1 MKSKPRI
8 SVVKLSCY
16 DGLGRRED
24 GSVPG
29 SPWRSQALF
38 ADPFPELAAKQ
49 NSSSPSFLEA
59 QQLKSKRLET
69 RAIFLTAAKE
79 SPLLSS

>member
-1 MKSKPRI
+1 M
-8 SVVKLSCY
+8 VKLSCD
-16 DGLGRRED
+16 DGWGRREG

-29 SPWRSQALF
+29 SPGRSQALF

-59 QQLKSKRLET
+59 QQIRSKRLET
-69 RAIFLTAAKE
+69 RAIFSTAERRVLFSLAE
-79 SPLLSS
+79 

>member
-1 MKSKPRI
+1 M
-8 SVVKLSCY
+8 VKLSC
-16 DGLGRRED
+16 DVGGGWGVG

-29 SPWRSQALF
+29 SPRRSQALF

-59 QQLKSKRLET
+59 QQIKSKRLET
-69 RAIFLTAAKE
+69 RAIF
-79 SPLLSS
+79 